1 MSSDSDSGCGC
12 TTLIVILVVNVLLG
26 GLATEYV
33 VEFWT
38 AYFGKPMDVPF
49 WAAAIAGLFVGE
61 VAIPL
66 AVLTWLISFAT

>member
-1 MSSDSDSGCGC
+1 MKSATGGCSC
-12 TTLIVILVVNVLLG
+12 LLIILAVNLLLG
-26 GLATEYV
+26 GLTTEYV

-49 WAAAIAGLFVGE
+49 WAAAIAGLFFGE

-66 AVLTWLISFAT
+66 AFLTWLIS